1 MVENGVT
8 PMQAIRAA
16 TVVNAELLGMAEQLG
31 SVKRGKLADLIAVR
45 GDPLADV
52 RVLEDVRFVMKQGA
66 IYKQD

>member
-1 MVENGVT
+1 
-8 PMQAIRAA
+8 MQAIRAA